1 MMRFPVLLFPLPG
14 EREEE
19 GVLEQLVS
27 QPSEKTHDYY
37 FSFCHVQAGEG
48 VKT

>member
-1 MMRFPVLLFPLPG
+1 MMRFPVCFSPLPG

-37 FSFCHVQAGEG
+37 FSF
-48 VKT
+48 